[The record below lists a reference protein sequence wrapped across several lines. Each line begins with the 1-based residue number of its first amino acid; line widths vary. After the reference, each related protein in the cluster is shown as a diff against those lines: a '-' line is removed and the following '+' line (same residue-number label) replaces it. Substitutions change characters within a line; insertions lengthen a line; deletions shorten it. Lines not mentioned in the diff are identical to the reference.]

1 MIQGNEGL
9 RRNRKALLSDLSSL
23 VKAAKRLQEFT
34 ASSDPV
40 QLETDAVNDTIDEM
54 ILKAFK
60 IVTRGVRFLDV
71 LEDDLRQRHQPVNRI
86 IATVTEEAYNPP
98 TPPAE
103 STSFSGTQH
112 EISAGDA
119 APRRSSSASALSG
132 PQKADEQMKQ
142 PTYKRMSSA
151 YTNNASSRPLSFS
164 RPSSVIVKRQSISH
178 RLSLTAAIPSERR
191 QNLVSERLNT
201 SHDTFLS
208 YLGSFIGR
216 SHLQSQS
223 SSDLLTTI
231 RKSVTAGREL
241 LMVVEVVCGHDATSF
256 EYLEPAK
263 EAMHERITKLVS
275 SARDILTSSEADDDV
290 VMPQQNGQLLM
301 AATGCVKA
309 AGECVAKTRFVIERI
324 GNFEFEAQTEGLGL
338 GIDVDSFGAMVELEK
353 DAKSASTESTTEE
366 VATPQEPVTRP
377 PPPPLIIPS
386 YEKPLPEVPAY
397 STTADDNTARL
408 SPGSLQPVAEDETVP
423 SESTDSKRSSRR
435 SLLPPLPRMSGSPL
449 MGQEDYSPSE
459 NSSAGH
465 DGEFRPS
472 NRSESIAVSSSGTSS
487 TYLSSMRD
495 SESSL
500 LSQASTRATTPDL
513 AAYVPRNQP
522 SMSELSLTGSQSTL
536 ADDADEGESKILE
549 KTFAHELLHNK
560 EGHITG
566 GTLQALVERLTTHD
580 STPDSMFVSTFYL
593 TFRLFATPIELAKA
607 LIDRFEYVGESPH
620 IAGPVR
626 LRVYNVFKGWLESH
640 WRNLSDL
647 EALSL
652 IESFAEEMLGRVLPG
667 AGRRL
672 LELARKA
679 SSIDGPLVPRQV
691 SSMGKTSTSIAQ
703 YIPADTPLPVTTM
716 SKSSINALKNWK
728 MGGSPPTILE
738 FDPLEL
744 ARQLTI
750 KEMTIF
756 CSIMPEEL
764 LGSEWTK
771 RSGSNAV
778 NVRAMSTLST
788 DLSNLV
794 ADTILQYD
802 DAKKRAVII
811 KHWIKIAHK
820 CLELNNYDSLMAIIC
835 SLNSSTI
842 VRLKRT
848 WDIVSQKRKDMLKGL
863 QAIVE
868 PDKNYAVL
876 RRRLHDHV
884 PPCLPFV
891 GTYLT
896 DLTFVDAGNPSTKQL
911 PGIGESDGMAVINFD
926 KHTRTAKIIGELQ
939 RFQIPYRLTEIPEL
953 QEWIQAQIVRV
964 KSSPEHENIQQ
975 YYRKSL
981 LLEPRE
987 TLQPRT
993 SPTEAH
999 SAGNSASSRE
1009 KFDIFAWTHSNR
1021 NAPAVT
1027 NI

>member
-1 MIQGNEGL
+1 MTRESNLVQSNDGL
-9 RRNRKALLSDLSSL
+9 RRNRKALLSDLSAL
-23 VKAAKRLQEFT
+23 VKTAKRLQEYT
-34 ASSDPV
+34 SAV
-40 QLETDAVNDTIDEM
+40 QQHQTEADDINNTIDEM

-71 LEDDLRQRHQPVNRI
+71 LEDDIRSRQQPVHRVM
-86 IATVTEEAYNPP
+86 ATVTEEVYNPP
-98 TPPAE
+98 TPPAD
-103 STSFSGTQH
+103 STSFEAAQH
-112 EISAGDA
+112 EDPASDA
-119 APRRSSSASALSG
+119 ASRRTSSHSSGSGLSG
-132 PQKADEQMKQ
+132 SHEQTKRQ
-142 PTYKRMSSA
+142 SQSYKRMSTTFPS
-151 YTNNASSRPLSFS
+151 NSSRPLSMS
-164 RPSSVIVKRQSISH
+164 RPTSMHIKRQSISH
-178 RLSLTAAIPSERR
+178 RLSASIPAAQR
-191 QNLVSERLNT
+191 QNLISEKLNA

-216 SHLQSQS
+216 LHLQSQS
-223 SSDLLTTI
+223 SAELILTV
-231 RKSVTAGREL
+231 RQSVTAGREL
-241 LMVVEVVCGHDATSF
+241 LLVVEAICAHDLQSA
-256 EYLEPAK
+256 EALDPARNT
-263 EAMHERITKLVS
+263 MYDRIKKLVNA
-275 SARDILTSSEADDDV
+275 ARDIITASGIEEEDV
-290 VMPQQNGQLLM
+290 VMPQQNGRLLM
-301 AATGCVKA
+301 AATNCVKA
-309 AGECVAKTRFVIERI
+309 AGECVAKTKFVIERI
-324 GNFEFEAQTEGLGL
+324 GDFEFEPQAEGL
-338 GIDVDSFGAMVELEK
+338 GIDVASIGVMPLEETK
-353 DAKSASTESTTEE
+353 LTEASPEE
-366 VATPQEPVTRP
+366 VAPPEPASRP

-386 YEKPLPEVPAY
+386 YEKPLPEVPLG
-397 STTADDNTARL
+397 SPPVEEITTRL
-408 SPGSLQPVAEDETVP
+408 SSGGLMPVAENEAAE
-423 SESTDSKRSSRR
+423 SASTDSKRSSRM
-435 SLLPPLPRMSGSPL
+435 SLLPPLPKMTSPL
-449 MGQEDYSPSE
+449 LTQEDYSPSE
-459 NSSAGH
+459 QSVN
-465 DGEFRPS
+465 DGEFQPS
-472 NRSESIAVSSSGTSS
+472 FRSGSIAISSSGTSS

-495 SESSL
+495 SESSMI
-500 LSQASTRATTPDL
+500 SQTSTRATTPDNSV
-513 AAYVPRNQP
+513 YVPRNQP
-522 SMSELSLTGSQSTL
+522 SLSDLSISGSQSTL
-536 ADDADEGESKILE
+536 ADDTDEGESKMLE

-560 EGHITG
+560 EGQITG
-566 GTLQALVERLTTHD
+566 GTLPALVERLTTHD
-580 STPDSMFVSTFYL
+580 STPDSIFVSTFYL
-593 TFRLFATPIELAKA
+593 TFRLFVTPVELAKA
-607 LIDRFEYVGESPH
+607 LVDRFDYIAESPH

-640 WRNLSDL
+640 WRDLSDH
-647 EALSL
+647 EALAV
-652 IESFAEEMLGRVLPG
+652 IEPFAQDKLGKVLPA

-672 LELARKA
+672 LDLAQKV
-679 SSIDGPLVPRQV
+679 SSTDGPLVPRLV
-691 SSMGKTSTSIAQ
+691 SSMGKTSTSISQ
-703 YIPADTPLPVTTM
+703 YIPADTPLPPANM
-716 SKSSINALKNWK
+716 SKSQMGALKNWK
-728 MGGSPPTILE
+728 MGGSDPPILE
-738 FDPLEL
+738 FDPLEF

-848 WDIVSQKRKDMLKGL
+848 WDVVSQKRKDMLKGL

-896 DLTFVDAGNPSTKQL
+896 DLTFVDAGNPATKQL
-911 PGIGESDGMAVINFD
+911 PGLGDSEGVSVINFD

-939 RFQIPYRLTEIPEL
+939 RFQIPYRLTEVPEL

-964 KSSPEHENIQQ
+964 KSSSENENVQQ

-987 TLQPRT
+987 NNHPRP
-993 SPTEAH
+993 SPIDSQASF
-999 SAGNSASSRE
+999 SANKE
-1009 KFDIFAWTHSNR
+1009 KFDIFAWTHSRDKGNG
-1021 NAPAVT
+1021 APT
-1027 NI
+1027 PI